1 LHWEV
6 GYDPHSFHYICD
18 VGSLED
24 RPSSLA
30 PFSHDISNLED
41 DFSCYENKG
50 SMSCFPFQ
58 NFESSASSFSGLE
71 EEIVEDEPF
80 NESLLIPPCNKY
92 KGLFFHSW
100 NMDFLDLYGD
110 PIYAIDGD
118 NYRDKNVDILILEQ
132 PTTLKESADLQPC
145 LSMYDS

>member
-1 LHWEV
+1 MELDKGNKISSFAILVHVFCLHWEV

-41 DFSCYENKG
+41 DFSCDENKG

-58 NFESSASSFSGLE
+58 NFESSASSFSDLE
-71 EEIVEDEPF
+71 EEIVEDEPLNEYLF
-80 NESLLIPPCNKY
+80 NED
-92 KGLFFHSW
+92 KGLICHSW
-100 NMDFLDLYGD
+100 DIHCWALYGD
-110 PIYAIDGD
+110 PIYGTNGD
-118 NYRDKNVDILILEQ
+118 NSRDGNVEIVTLE
-132 PTTLKESADLQPC
+132 
-145 LSMYDS
+145 